1 VTLTIRI
8 LVSAALV
15 VSSFVLG
22 LGAYSVLAPAR
33 GTAPAATVGIM
44 VPVLGTMFAYLHW
57 GSGTPVARSLYLV
70 SACGVGGLLVLI
82 YQLVVAK

>member
-1 VTLTIRI
+1 
-8 LVSAALV
+8 
-15 VSSFVLG
+15 
-22 LGAYSVLAPAR
+22 
-33 GTAPAATVGIM
+33 M